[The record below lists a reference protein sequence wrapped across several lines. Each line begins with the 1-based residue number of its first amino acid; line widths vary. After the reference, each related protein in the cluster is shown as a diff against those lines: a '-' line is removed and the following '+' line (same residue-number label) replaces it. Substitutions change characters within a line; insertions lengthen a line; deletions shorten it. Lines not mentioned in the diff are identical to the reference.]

1 MILRQLQT
9 SPTEPIT
16 KYNEK
21 TLTSVATTAVFATIL
36 QKRRLPLLKKLKT

>member
-21 TLTSVATTAVFATIL
+21 TLTSVATTAVFATQFCKSADYL
-36 QKRRLPLLKKLKT
+36 Y